1 MSANL
6 FQDNLLLR
14 TRPKLLRELDP
25 KKLGR
30 ISFEVGHCFWEQAGA
45 ISHVLFPLR
54 GVISLQAVAPPRKR
68 VEVAQLGPEG
78 FGDASAFL
86 RGAGAYTSAVAITEG
101 EALLMPVDVFR
112 RCLSHQSFQTAI
124 ERYVNFLVVML
135 QAISTCSRVHG
146 IADACAARL
155 LLMLD
160 RSEATGFQLTQNA
173 FSKQLGVRRASV
185 NRGVA
190 QLQQA
195 GAIAYDRRGH
205 LSVLN
210 RAALEKNACSCYRAI
225 QSHFRAYVG
234 TFKGDGIRS

>member
-1 MSANL
+1 MRANL
-6 FQDNLLLR
+6 FRDNLLLR
-14 TRPKLLRELDP
+14 VRPKTLRQVSPE
-25 KKLGR
+25 KLKR
-30 ISFEVGHCFWEQAGA
+30 ISFYGGHCFWDEAAA

-54 GVISLQAVAPPRKR
+54 GVISLQAVSSPRKR
-68 VEVAQLGPEG
+68 VEVAQVGPEG
-78 FGDASAFL
+78 FADASVFL
-86 RGAGAYTSAVAITEG
+86 RGVGAYTSAVAITEG

-112 RCLSHQSFQTAI
+112 RCLSERSFQIGI

-135 QAISTCSRVHG
+135 QEISTCNRVHG

-160 RSEATGFQLTQNA
+160 RSDTPAFQLTQDA

-185 NRGVA
+185 NRGVV
-190 QLQQA
+190 QLQRA

-210 RAALEKNACSCYRAI
+210 RAALEACACTCYRAI
-225 QSHFRAYVG
+225 QTQFRAYVG
-234 TFKGDGIRS
+234 ALSGA